1 MTGIKLV
8 VGLGNPGKQ
17 YEDTRHNVGV
27 WFIDELTRQYQT
39 SLAPETKFHG
49 LIGQCSI
56 GGNACRL
63 LVPTTF
69 MNESGLSVRSLLNF
83 YKIKPQE
90 MLVAHDELDFEPG
103 IVRLKQGGGHGG
115 HNGLRDI
122 IAQVGSP
129 DFYRLRIGIGH
140 PGNRNKVTS
149 YVLGPPNQ
157 ADKTHID
164 HAVDD
169 GLRVLDEIVSGS
181 FELAMKALHTD

>member
-1 MTGIKLV
+1 MTGIQLV

-27 WFIDELTRQYQT
+27 WFIEALTRQYQV

-49 LIGQCSI
+49 LIGQCVIDSR
-56 GGNACRL
+56 NCRL
-63 LVPTTF
+63 LVPTVF
-69 MNESGLSVRSLLNF
+69 MNESGLSVSSLLNF
-83 YKIKPQE
+83 YKIKSE
-90 MLVAHDELDFEPG
+90 HMLVVHDELDFEPG
-103 IVRLKQGGGHGG
+103 VVRLKQGGGHGG

-122 IAQVGSP
+122 VAQIGSS

-157 ADKTHID
+157 ADKQLID
-164 HAVDD
+164 QAIDD
-169 GLRVLDEIVSGS
+169 GLRVLGDVVTGS
-181 FELAMKALHTD
+181 FEQAMTYLHTD